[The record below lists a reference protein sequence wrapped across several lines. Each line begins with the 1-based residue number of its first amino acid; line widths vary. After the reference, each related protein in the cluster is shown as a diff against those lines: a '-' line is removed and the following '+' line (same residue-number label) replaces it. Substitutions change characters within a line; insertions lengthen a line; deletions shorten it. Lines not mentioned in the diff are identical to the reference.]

1 MKNILHLTET
11 SEPGGSETVLAYIA
25 KNLDPKRYRS
35 SVCLLNEGWLSDQL
49 KKNGVNYTVIENKR
63 SFDPIFLSQLIR
75 LIKREKID
83 LVHAHEFMMNVYGSV
98 AARICF
104 VPMIGT
110 VHSRLYFTEKKRRI
124 LAYKLA
130 MALCSRMVTVCED
143 LKMYI
148 YEKLKLRN
156 RNKILTIYNGIDLKK
171 YAVKYPHVE
180 FCSQIAIPPG
190 TLVGGTVGSLFEV
203 KGIPYLLEAVREV
216 VSKFPNFRLLI
227 AGEGD
232 QESVL
237 KQKTLSL
244 GLQETVNFLGFRND
258 IPELLNLF
266 DIYIC
271 SSISEGL
278 SLSILE
284 AMAAGKPVIGT
295 EVGGNPDLVIP
306 GKNGFLVPPG
316 DPYALAEKI
325 LILLKDKNLRE
336 SMGRAGKKIAE
347 DKFSLEKMVE
357 DYQNLYEKLLA

>member
-25 KNLDPKRYRS
+25 KHLDPKHYRS
-35 SVCLLNEGWLSDQL
+35 SVCLLNEGWLSGHL
-49 KKNGVNYTVIENKR
+49 KKIGVDYTIIENKR
-63 SFDPIFLSQLIR
+63 SFDPIFLSQLTR
-75 LIKREKID
+75 LIKRERID
-83 LVHAHEFMMNVYGSV
+83 LVHTHEFGMNVYGSI
-98 AARICF
+98 AARVCF

-110 VHSRLYFTEKKRRI
+110 IHSRLYFTEKKRRM

-130 MALCSRMVTVCED
+130 IALCSQMVTVCED
-143 LKMYI
+143 LRMFMH
-148 YEKLKLRN
+148 EKLRLRN
-156 RNKILTIYNGIDLKK
+156 ANKIVTIYNGIDLEK
-171 YAVKYPHVE
+171 YAIKSS
-180 FCSQIAIPPG
+180 FGKLCSQLSIPAG
-190 TLVGGTVGSLFEV
+190 TLVAGTVGSLFKV
-203 KGIPYLLEAVREV
+203 KGIPYLLEATKKV
-216 VSKFPNFRLLI
+216 VSHFPNFRLLI

-244 GLQETVNFLGFRND
+244 GLEQTVSFLGFRND

-284 AMAAGKPVIGT
+284 AMAAGKPVVAT
-295 EVGGNPDLVIP
+295 QVGGNPELVIP
-306 GKNGFLVPPG
+306 GKNGFLVSPG

-336 SMGRAGKKIAE
+336 LMGRTGKKIAE
-347 DKFSLEKMVE
+347 EKFSLEKMVKN
-357 DYQNLYEKLLA
+357 YQNLYEKLLV